1 MTYVEL
7 SGGQNPWNNSN
18 DCDMQSFELVQYVS
32 YIKDD
37 EQIQLTINE
46 VGPFPSPPSN
56 DSDRECTLY
65 DLQLI

>member
-1 MTYVEL
+1 
-7 SGGQNPWNNSN
+7 
-18 DCDMQSFELVQYVS
+18 MQSFELVQYVS

-56 DSDRECTLY
+56 DSDRKCTLY